1 MNYLA
6 HLHLSQPNGESRF
19 GNLLGDFMHG
29 VQPHTYSRL
38 VQAGLANHRLVDK
51 FTDQHAQVI
60 QAKQLFSARRR
71 RFAGIIVDVSFDHFL
86 IKHWSQFSDLP
97 FVHFEQS
104 VYQQLKGL
112 LPKMPASMQTMI
124 GSMVS
129 HRWLDT
135 YASLTGVG
143 RALDNTAARIRFKHQ
158 FDNSIEEVQ
167 QHYAAL
173 EAHFLQFYPELQ
185 AHVRA
190 RRLEHG

>member
-86 IKHWSQFSDLP
+86 ISSKSL
-97 FVHFEQS
+97 EI
-104 VYQQLKGL
+104 LK
-112 LPKMPASMQTMI
+112 KQ
-124 GSMVS
+124 
-129 HRWLDT
+129 
-135 YASLTGVG
+135 
-143 RALDNTAARIRFKHQ
+143 NQ
-158 FDNSIEEVQ
+158 
-167 QHYAAL
+167 
-173 EAHFLQFYPELQ
+173 
-185 AHVRA
+185 
-190 RRLEHG
+190 